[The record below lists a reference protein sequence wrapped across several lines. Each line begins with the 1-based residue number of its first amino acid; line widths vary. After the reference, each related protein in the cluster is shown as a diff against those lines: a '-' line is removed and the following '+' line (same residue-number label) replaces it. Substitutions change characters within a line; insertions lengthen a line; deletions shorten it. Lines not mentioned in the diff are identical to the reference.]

1 MPRIAFG
8 GIQHETNTFA
18 PSPATYA
25 DFEQPDGWPGLTTGA
40 EVAPDST
47 ATSIF
52 VPHLSRNADLQ
63 PCASLAW
70 PEIE

>member
-25 DFEQPDGWPGLTTGA
+25 DFEQPSGWPGLTTGA
-40 EVAPDST
+40 E
-47 ATSIF
+47 IF
-52 VPHLSRNADLQ
+52 AAVPNIFCGCHVPACRLVCVIAGY
-63 PCASLAW
+63 
-70 PEIE
+70 E